1 MGKSKKAVERRVEP
15 LVRRCPFCGEQ
26 PWHGQYGYSC
36 SNQRCA
42 AFELRASLE
51 DWNKRNR
58 PIHDSIV
65 SALLLGAAL
74 GIAFAAACI

>member
-1 MGKSKKAVERRVEP
+1 MCERKKAVERRVEP
-15 LVRRCPFCGEQ
+15 LVRRCPFCGYQ
-26 PWHGQYGYSC
+26 AWNGQYGYSC

-51 DWNKRNR
+51 EWNKRHR

-65 SALLLGAAL
+65 TALLLGTAL
-74 GIAFAAACI
+74 GIALAGFCI